1 MPRASHSIVARWAV
15 GDGGLSAPDGSTIS
29 EDDALAAMPELG
41 VHEVEIGSEAYEVER
56 VGSRYCTTQDIVD
69 YAKKNND
76 AFADANEYPDDV
88 IWSAIQAAEEA
99 IEDGTRRSFCMRARQ
114 ITLRGSGLEELPE
127 EDVIS
132 LSDGTEVVN
141 GRQALASEP
150 ATVTMTYGAKPTESI
165 RRACVKLAAS
175 FMRPRVG
182 AENARGQSVEGVYI
196 SFELPTGADG
206 SWTGLP
212 EVDAIIERNRSRR
225 VVIL

>member
-41 VHEVEIGSEAYEVER
+41 VHEVEIGSEVYEVER

-114 ITLRGSGLEELPE
+114 IT
-127 EDVIS
+127 
-132 LSDGTEVVN
+132 
-141 GRQALASEP
+141 
-150 ATVTMTYGAKPTESI
+150 
-165 RRACVKLAAS
+165 
-175 FMRPRVG
+175 
-182 AENARGQSVEGVYI
+182 
-196 SFELPTGADG
+196 
-206 SWTGLP
+206 
-212 EVDAIIERNRSRR
+212 
-225 VVIL
+225 